1 MVDTAY
7 RQYLY
12 NIFILCLN
20 TYLLLYLFL
29 ILGLGETTLQ
39 NDTFN
44 PVFVAFYCLNSL
56 LKPILCVHLPHLTSQ
71 RADFLQCVVLCTFL
85 FQITPQHLTQK
96 RKVPAKSLLL
106 QCNAVEHLRSAPSHL
121 IAPLNGF
128 SFLPSLPAVRHNYF
142 QTSAPLGE
150 PCIIQ
155 TRSPSLKIPAAALRS
170 LRRASD
176 GRGKK

>member
-1 MVDTAY
+1 MIMTFQHLTWPITKSPVSPTPIRDWAEVIMVDTAY

-12 NIFILCLN
+12 NIFILCLH

-71 RADFLQCVVLCTFL
+71 RADFLQCVVLCTFYFKL
-85 FQITPQHLTQK
+85 PHNISPRKGKFQLNLCCSN
-96 RKVPAKSLLL
+96 AL
-106 QCNAVEHLRSAPSHL
+106 QSSTF
-121 IAPLNGF
+121 APLPRT
-128 SFLPSLPAVRHNYF
+128 SSLRLTA
-142 QTSAPLGE
+142 
-150 PCIIQ
+150 
-155 TRSPSLKIPAAALRS
+155 SPSSPLCQL
-170 LRRASD
+170 
-176 GRGKK
+176 